1 MSAPVFLA
9 GPGALDGYRP
19 GDSYPLAG
27 AEGRHAGVV
36 QRRTVGAI
44 LDVVDGRGVG
54 IADRELDLFRDAER
68 C

>member
-19 GDSYPLAG
+19 GDSYPPAG

-44 LDVVDGRGVG
+44 LDVVDGRGVRRRG
-54 IADRELDLFRDAER
+54 ELTAVSAQA
-68 C
+68 CG